1 MTQVRITDI
10 SGGTYP
16 INVFISDVYG
26 NNQTLIGT
34 IATGTTVP
42 PTVYFNTVIP
52 SIFQTAP
59 QIMLTLVD
67 ANNCSVF
74 KILDCTFG
82 CTFQITIEMASC
94 VVDINIQNSSCLFG
108 VTLADPSCFINEVD
122 LSDPSC
128 LIDGVKII

>member
-67 ANNCSVF
+67 ANNCSIF

-108 VTLADPSCFINEVD
+108 VTLADPSCFINEID

-128 LIDGVKII
+128 

>member
-10 SGGTYP
+10 SGSTAYP
-16 INVFISDVYG
+16 FSVYISDVYG
-26 NNQTLIGT
+26 NYQTLIGT
-34 IATGTTVP
+34 ISSAVP
-42 PTVYFNTVIP
+42 PTVYYNTVIP

-67 ANNCSVF
+67 SNNCSIF

-94 VVDINIQNSSCLFG
+94 IVNIDIQESNCDFNIYSSDASCSMVV
-108 VTLADPSCFINEVD
+108 V
-122 LSDPSC
+122 
-128 LIDGVKII
+128 